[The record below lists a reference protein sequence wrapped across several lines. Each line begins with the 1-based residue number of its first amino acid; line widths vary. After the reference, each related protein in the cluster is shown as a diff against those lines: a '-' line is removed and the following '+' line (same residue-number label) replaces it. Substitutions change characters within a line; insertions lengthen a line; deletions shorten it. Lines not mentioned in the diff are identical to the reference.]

1 MLSKARY
8 ISLPNLLANKA
19 LVPELVQNEVTPEHI
34 AQATQHWL
42 NQPQQTEQVLKKF
55 NQLHQQLQANGSAT
69 AALAISQ
76 LIER

>member
-1 MLSKARY
+1 MYVCYER
-8 ISLPNLLANKA
+8 
-19 LVPELVQNEVTPEHI
+19 LVPELVQSEVTPEHI